1 MTAWAEYQGRR
12 DAASSA
18 WRLGDNTGMPR
29 LSILPAP
36 ETPATSDLAPPVR
49 RGQVQPAERFL
60 LECAPSAID
69 GLGVFAREAIPARSK
84 IGELRGASISVQ
96 EARRRAKGRARIH
109 IVEVSARRAID
120 ASDSADLLRNINHS
134 CAPNARLHVQQG
146 RVEFYALRDI
156 AAGEEI
162 SCDYIESHHAGHLRC
177 RCGAPNCRGG
187 L

>member
-1 MTAWAEYQGRR
+1 
-12 DAASSA
+12 
-18 WRLGDNTGMPR
+18 MPR
-29 LSILPAP
+29 LSILPPA
-36 ETPATSDLAPPVR
+36 ETLAPTVNDAPAC
-49 RGQVQPAERFL
+49 RGQARSAERFL

-84 IGELRGASISVQ
+84 IGELRGVSISVQ
-96 EARRRAKGRARIH
+96 EARQRAKGRARIH

-120 ASDSADLLRNINHS
+120 ASDSTDLLRNINHS
-134 CAPNARLHVQQG
+134 CSPNARLHVQQG

-156 AAGEEI
+156 AAGEEL
-162 SCDYIESHHAGHLRC
+162 SCDYVQSHHAGRLRC